1 MIKWNDG
8 IEAKAGE
15 KLNKAMYRVISSKAV
30 YVLFALTAFVV
41 VSGAIEKFSP

>member
-8 IEAKAGE
+8 IESKTGE
-15 KLNKAMYRVISSKAV
+15 QVSTFLKGVATSKAV
-30 YVLFALTAFVV
+30 YVLFALATFVV